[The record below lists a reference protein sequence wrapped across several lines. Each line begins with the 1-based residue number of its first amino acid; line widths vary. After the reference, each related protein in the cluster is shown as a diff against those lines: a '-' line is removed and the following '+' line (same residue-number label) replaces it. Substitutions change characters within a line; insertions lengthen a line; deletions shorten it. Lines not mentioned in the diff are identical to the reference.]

1 MPKEPMT
8 NPQIMPPIIPS
19 PIIGIHAFV
28 IIASGKLRSSPNNN
42 PLTHVGKGKLV
53 APITKPIPNLLTN
66 APVIAAFLS
75 SNVRGIIVATEIAP
89 KTMPQIIPR
98 MILDMAYSFRVRDVT
113 SDLPTYK
120 KQIVFSNT
128 KPEFAFLN

>member
-1 MPKEPMT
+1 MSASFYIPKAPIAKPHKT
-8 NPQIMPPIIPS
+8 PPIAPNV
-19 PIIGIHAFV
+19 IIGIHAFV

-42 PLTHVGKGKLV
+42 PLIHVGKGRLV

-89 KTMPQIIPR
+89 KTTPQIIPR
-98 MILDMAYSFRVRDVT
+98 MILDMADV
-113 SDLPTYK
+113 SPLP
-120 KQIVFSNT
+120 
-128 KPEFAFLN
+128 